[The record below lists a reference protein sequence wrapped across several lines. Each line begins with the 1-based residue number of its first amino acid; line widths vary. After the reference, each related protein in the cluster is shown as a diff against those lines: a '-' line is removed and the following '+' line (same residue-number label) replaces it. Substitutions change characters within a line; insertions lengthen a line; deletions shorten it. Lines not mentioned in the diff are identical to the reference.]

1 MGEIFEM
8 KCQGNFV
15 FKTLTHRS
23 GGTFKNADGTDVTY
37 PSAYILKVD
46 ENLENGEINEH
57 KFKIAENNT
66 MLLNVLKGF
75 KPYEQLVLQFE
86 VTLYTNRIGF
96 EVVNVIE
103 D

>member
-1 MGEIFEM
+1 M

-15 FKTLTHRS
+15 FKTLTHRQ
-23 GGTFKNADGTDVTY
+23 GGTFKNSEGNEVNY

-46 ENLENGEINEH
+46 ETLSNGEINEH
-57 KFKIAENNT
+57 KFKIDEKNT
-66 MLLNVLKGF
+66 LLVNVLKDY
-75 KPYEQLVLQFE
+75 KAYQELVLEFE

>member
-1 MGEIFEM
+1 M

-15 FKTLTHRS
+15 FKTLTHRQ
-23 GGTFKNADGTDVTY
+23 GGTFKNADGNDVTY

-46 ENLENGEINEH
+46 ETLPNGEINEH
-57 KFKIAENNT
+57 KFKIDEKNT
-66 MLLNVLKGF
+66 LLLNVLKDY
-75 KPYEQLVLQFE
+75 KAYQELMLEFE

-96 EVVNVIE
+96 EVVNVLE

>member
-1 MGEIFEM
+1 MGFIKM

-15 FKTLTHRS
+15 FKTLTHRQ
-23 GGTFKNADGTDVTY
+23 GGTFKNSEGNEVNY

-46 ENLENGEINEH
+46 ETLSNGEINEH
-57 KFKIAENNT
+57 KFKIDEKNT
-66 MLLNVLKGF
+66 LLVNVLKDY
-75 KPYEQLVLQFE
+75 KAYQELVLEFE
-86 VTLYTNRIGF
+86 VTLYTTRIGF

>member
-1 MGEIFEM
+1 MGFIKM

-15 FKTLTHRS
+15 FKTLTHRQ
-23 GGTFKNADGTDVTY
+23 GGTFKNSEGNEVNY

-46 ENLENGEINEH
+46 ETLSNGEINEH
-57 KFKIAENNT
+57 KFKIDEKNT
-66 MLLNVLKGF
+66 LLVNVLKDY
-75 KPYEQLVLQFE
+75 KEYQELVLEFE

>member
-1 MGEIFEM
+1 MGFRKM

-15 FKTLTHRS
+15 FKTLTHRE
-23 GGTFKNADGTDVTY
+23 GGIFKNTDGNEVKY

-46 ENLENGEINEH
+46 ENLSNGEINEH

-66 MLLNVLKGF
+66 MLLNILKD
-75 KPYEQLVLQFE
+75 LQAYQKIVIEFD
-86 VTLYTNRIGF
+86 VTLFTNRIGL

>member
-1 MGEIFEM
+1 MGFIKM
-8 KCQGNFV
+8 RCQGNFV
-15 FKTLTHRS
+15 FKTITHRQ
-23 GGTFKNADGTDVTY
+23 GGTFKNSEGNEVNY

-46 ENLENGEINEH
+46 ETLSNGEINEH
-57 KFKIAENNT
+57 KFKIDEKNT
-66 MLLNVLKGF
+66 LLVNVLKDY
-75 KPYEQLVLQFE
+75 KAYQELVLEFE

>member
-1 MGEIFEM
+1 MGFIKM
-8 KCQGNFV
+8 RCQGNFV
-15 FKTLTHRS
+15 FKTLTHRQ
-23 GGTFKNADGTDVTY
+23 GGTFKNSEGNEVNY

-46 ENLENGEINEH
+46 ETLSNGEINEH
-57 KFKIAENNT
+57 KFKIDEKNT
-66 MLLNVLKGF
+66 LLVNVLKDY
-75 KPYEQLVLQFE
+75 KAYQELVLEFE

>member
-1 MGEIFEM
+1 M

-15 FKTLTHRS
+15 FKTLTHRQ
-23 GGTFKNADGTDVTY
+23 GGTFKNSEGNDVNY

-46 ENLENGEINEH
+46 ETLPNGEINEH
-57 KFKIAENNT
+57 KFKIDEKNT
-66 MLLNVLKGF
+66 LLVNVLKDY
-75 KPYEQLVLQFE
+75 KAYQELVLEFE

-96 EVVNVIE
+96 EVVNVLE

>member
-1 MGEIFEM
+1 M

-57 KFKIAENNT
+57 KFKI
-66 MLLNVLKGF
+66 
-75 KPYEQLVLQFE
+75 
-86 VTLYTNRIGF
+86 
-96 EVVNVIE
+96 
-103 D
+103 

>member
-1 MGEIFEM
+1 MGFIKM

-15 FKTLTHRS
+15 FKTLTHRQ
-23 GGTFKNADGTDVTY
+23 GGTFKNSEGNEVNY

-46 ENLENGEINEH
+46 ETLSNGEINEH
-57 KFKIAENNT
+57 KFKIDEKNT
-66 MLLNVLKGF
+66 LLVNVLKDY
-75 KPYEQLVLQFE
+75 KAYQELVLEFE

>member
-1 MGEIFEM
+1 M

-15 FKTLTHRS
+15 FKTLTHRQ
-23 GGTFKNADGTDVTY
+23 GGTFKNSEGNEVNY

-46 ENLENGEINEH
+46 ETLSNGEINEH
-57 KFKIAENNT
+57 KFKIDEKNT
-66 MLLNVLKGF
+66 LLVNVLKDY
-75 KPYEQLVLQFE
+75 KAYQELVLEFE

-103 D
+103 DWFCI

>member
-1 MGEIFEM
+1 M

-15 FKTLTHRS
+15 FKTLTHRD
-23 GGTFKNADGTDVTY
+23 GGTFKNTDGNEVNY

-46 ENLENGEINEH
+46 ENLSNGEINEH
-57 KFKIAENNT
+57 KFKIDEKNSILVNAFKEFDAYQKI
-66 MLLNVLKGF
+66 VL
-75 KPYEQLVLQFE
+75 EFE

-96 EVVNVIE
+96 EVVNVWE